1 MARPSIH
8 AATWPAFERSGCML
22 IRRGRMALTDLSRI
36 GVVLLPRRSRS
47 AWVGSS
53 VALIV
58 AALAGAAAH
67 HVHGRLQASPSS
79 SLSSSPSFQADAL
92 NDVQRREQTIERTG
106 LQLRVA
112 EARALELERQI
123 DILNQ
128 RLHASQEE
136 VTFFRKAVNGKR

>member
-1 MARPSIH
+1 MARPSIR

-22 IRRGRMALTDLSRI
+22 IRRGRMTLTDLSRI

-47 AWVGSS
+47 AWVGIS

-58 AALAGAAAH
+58 AALAGATAH

-79 SLSSSPSFQADAL
+79 SPSYQADAL
-92 NDVQRREQTIERTG
+92 NDVQRREQTIERTS

>member
-1 MARPSIH
+1 MARPSIR
-8 AATWPAFERSGCML
+8 AATWPAFERIDCML

-79 SLSSSPSFQADAL
+79 SPSYQADAL

>member
-1 MARPSIH
+1 
-8 AATWPAFERSGCML
+8 ML

-36 GVVLLPRRSRS
+36 GVVLLPRRAHG
-47 AWVGSS
+47 AWVVSCT
-53 VALIV
+53 ALIA

-67 HVHGRLQASPSS
+67 HVHGRLQASPSD
-79 SLSSSPSFQADAL
+79 QADEL
-92 NDVQRREQTIERTG
+92 KEVKRREQTIERTG
-106 LQLRVA
+106 LQLRVV
-112 EARALELERQI
+112 EARSLELERQI

>member
-1 MARPSIH
+1 MV
-8 AATWPAFERSGCML
+8 

-36 GVVLLPRRSRS
+36 GVVLLPRRAHSV
-47 AWVGSS
+47 WVGSC

-58 AALAGAAAH
+58 AALVGATAH

-79 SLSSSPSFQADAL
+79 SPSHQADAL
-92 NDVQRREQTIERTG
+92 NDLQRREQTIERTG